1 MFRNFANQLI
11 NGTGAQLGANGGGDK
26 TSMAPT
32 LRSDTYSAIDGTKAW
47 LTGGQGRGQAGD
59 GVSYQS
65 LLTLIQKHFPNTQLG
80 LDGVGQLENEV
91 AVIVG
96 GVTNMV
102 LELSKWEGMAGAMA
116 MSTWVDTL
124 VEGHKGVDA
133 AKSRKDAIANGIMK
147 GLNYNTD
154 IGLMTKEFTPRIQI
168 ISNLKTGKAS
178 AFFSPGSRSTSSF
191 FYPGFHYALSVN
203 IRMWSSSYLLDR
215 STFCS

>member
-11 NGTGAQLGANGGGDK
+11 NGTGAQLGANDGSSSGDK

-32 LRSDTYSAIDGTKAW
+32 LRSDVYNAIDGAKAW
-47 LTGGQGRGQAGD
+47 LAGGQGRGQAGD

-80 LDGVGQLENEV
+80 LDAVGQLESEV

-102 LELSKWEGMAGAMA
+102 LEVSKWEGMAGAMA
-116 MSTWVDTL
+116 MGTWVDAL
-124 VEGHKGVDA
+124 VDGHRGVVG
-133 AKSRKDAIANGIMK
+133 AKLRKDTIADGIIK

-154 IGLMTKEFTPRIQI
+154 TRLMTKEFTAKIQI
-168 ISNLKTGKAS
+168 ISTLKSVS
-178 AFFSPGSRSTSSF
+178 ARIYGAGTDEARKSE
-191 FYPGFHYALSVN
+191 AL
-203 IRMWSSSYLLDR
+203 WSSK
-215 STFCS
+215 FM